1 MEQETK
7 PDKLAVLI
15 DADNASPSIVTG
27 LISEISNYGVA
38 VVSRVYGDWTQP
50 QLNSWKHVL
59 LEHAIQPVQQ
69 FRYTTGKNSTDSAM
83 IIDAMDLLYSR
94 RFQGFCLV
102 SSDSDFTRLASRIRE
117 EGLRVYGF
125 GEKKTPRAF
134 VSACDKFIFTEI
146 LIQPD
151 KSQPE
156 TRRKTTAQLKGD
168 SKLIKLLSS
177 VVESAADESGWAD
190 HGTVAN
196 RIAQQVPDFD
206 SRNYGYAKLSGLIE
220 ATQLFDLDKRGTG
233 EEGHVRVLVR
243 KKFDE

>member
-27 LISEISNYGVA
+27 LISEISKYGVP
-38 VVSRVYGDWTQP
+38 VVSRIYGDWTQP

-69 FRYTTGKNSTDSAM
+69 FRYTIGKNSTDSAM

-146 LIQPD
+146 LVQPD
-151 KSQPE
+151 RSQPE
-156 TRRKTTAQLKGD
+156 VRRKTTDQLKRD
-168 SKLIKLLSS
+168 STLIELLSS
-177 VVESAADESGWAD
+177 VVESSADESGWAD

-196 RIAQQVPDFD
+196 RIAQQFPDFD

-220 ATQLFDLDKRGTG
+220 ATQLFDLDKRATSD
-233 EEGHVRVLVR
+233 EGHVRVFVR
-243 KKFDE
+243 KKFDD

>member
-1 MEQETK
+1 MERETR

-27 LISEISNYGVA
+27 LISEISNYGVL

-59 LEHAIQPVQQ
+59 LDHAIQPIQQ

-146 LIQPD
+146 LVQPD
-151 KSQPE
+151 KSHPE
-156 TRRKTTAQLKGD
+156 ARRKTTYQLKRD
-168 SKLIKLLSS
+168 STLIELLSS

-190 HGTVAN
+190 HGTVGN
-196 RIAQQVPDFD
+196 RIALQFPDFD

-220 ATQLFDLDKRGTG
+220 ATQHFDLDKRATG

-243 KKFDE
+243 KKSEK

>member
-1 MEQETK
+1 MEQEPR

-15 DADNASPSIVTG
+15 DADNASPSIIKG
-27 LISEISNYGVA
+27 LISEISEYGVA

-50 QLNSWKHVL
+50 QLNSWKQVL

-102 SSDSDFTRLASRIRE
+102 SSDSDFTRLACRIRE
-117 EGLRVYGF
+117 EGIRVYGF
-125 GEKKTPRAF
+125 GEQKTPRAF

-146 LIQPD
+146 LRQPD
-151 KSQPE
+151 KSHPE
-156 TRRKTTAQLKGD
+156 VRRKTTDELRAD
-168 SKLIKLLSS
+168 TTLIELLSS
-177 VVESAADESGWAD
+177 VVESVADESGWAD
-190 HGTVAN
+190 HGTVGN
-196 RIAQQVPDFD
+196 RIAQQFPDFD

-220 ATQLFDLDKRGTG
+220 ATQLFDLDKRATRD
-233 EEGHVRVLVR
+233 EGPIRVFVR
-243 KKFDE
+243 KKSEK

>member
-59 LEHAIQPVQQ
+59 LDHAIQPVQQ
-69 FRYTTGKNSTDSAM
+69 FRYTVGKNSTDSAM
-83 IIDAMDLLYSR
+83 IIDAMDLLFSR

-125 GEKKTPRAF
+125 GEKKN
-134 VSACDKFIFTEI
+134 
-146 LIQPD
+146 
-151 KSQPE
+151 
-156 TRRKTTAQLKGD
+156 
-168 SKLIKLLSS
+168 
-177 VVESAADESGWAD
+177 AA
-190 HGTVAN
+190 
-196 RIAQQVPDFD
+196 RL
-206 SRNYGYAKLSGLIE
+206 R
-220 ATQLFDLDKRGTG
+220 
-233 EEGHVRVLVR
+233 VRL
-243 KKFDE
+243 

>member
-1 MEQETK
+1 MEQETR

-15 DADNASPSIVTG
+15 DADNASPSIIKG
-27 LISEISNYGVA
+27 LISEISKYGVA

-50 QLNSWKHVL
+50 QLNSWKQVL

-94 RFQGFCLV
+94 RFQGFCLA
-102 SSDSDFTRLASRIRE
+102 SSDSDFTRLACRIRE

-125 GEKKTPRAF
+125 GEQKTPRAF

-146 LIQPD
+146 LRQPD
-151 KSQPE
+151 KSHPE
-156 TRRKTTAQLKGD
+156 VRRKTTDELRADTTLVE
-168 SKLIKLLSS
+168 LLSS
-177 VVESAADESGWAD
+177 VVESVADESGWAD
-190 HGTVAN
+190 HGTVGN
-196 RIAQQVPDFD
+196 RIAQQFPDFD

-220 ATQLFDLDKRGTG
+220 ATQLFDLDKRATR
-233 EEGHVRVLVR
+233 EEGPIRVLVR
-243 KKFDE
+243 KKSEE

>member
-1 MEQETK
+1 MEQESR
-7 PDKLAVLI
+7 PNKLAVLI
-15 DADNASPSIVTG
+15 DADNASPSIVKG
-27 LISEISNYGVA
+27 LISEISKYGVA

-50 QLNSWKHVL
+50 QLNSWKQVL

-102 SSDSDFTRLASRIRE
+102 SSDSDFTRLACRIRE

-125 GEKKTPRAF
+125 GEQKTPRAF

-146 LIQPD
+146 LRQPD
-151 KSQPE
+151 KSHPE
-156 TRRKTTAQLKGD
+156 VRRKTTDELRADTTLVE
-168 SKLIKLLSS
+168 LLSS
-177 VVESAADESGWAD
+177 AVESVADESGWAD
-190 HGTVAN
+190 HGTVGN
-196 RIAQQVPDFD
+196 RIAQQFPDFD

-220 ATQLFDLDKRGTG
+220 ATQLFDLDKRATRD
-233 EEGHVRVLVR
+233 EGPIRVFVR
-243 KKFDE
+243 KKSED